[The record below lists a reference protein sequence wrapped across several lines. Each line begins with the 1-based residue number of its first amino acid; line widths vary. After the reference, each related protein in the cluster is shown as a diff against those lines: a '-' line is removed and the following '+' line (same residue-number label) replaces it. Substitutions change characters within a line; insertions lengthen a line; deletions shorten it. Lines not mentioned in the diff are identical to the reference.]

1 MPLNFSARQ
10 KSRIQKL
17 YAADFQLV
25 EQLRSA
31 RTATEREI
39 LRAMG
44 VAAE

>member
-1 MPLNFSARQ
+1 MPLDFTARQ
-10 KSRIQKL
+10 KARIQKL
-17 YAADFQLV
+17 YATDFQLV
-25 EQLRSA
+25 EELRSA